1 MRRNRA
7 YKRNRQRRRGGSGGA
22 GHTSSGEAEEEEQ
35 VIAAEAAAENDGDW
49 RTARRLARQAIQ
61 ISNTQAS
68 QEVEEDQDQDQE
80 LIFEDPE
87 AAMER
92 EIQSYRQ
99 DEQLAEQS
107 PAESPTKSPTDL
119 PAESPAKSPAES
131 LAELPIKQ
139 KQGGGEDIDSQSTT
153 ETGLGQQLRVR
164 QMGSRRRSRNRLL
177 SVANQEIPTRSW
189 QVHGQIKS
197 TRVVEV
203 AYPGTKRPP

>member
-49 RTARRLARQAIQ
+49 RTARRLTRQAIQ
-61 ISNTQAS
+61 ISDTQAS
-68 QEVEEDQDQDQE
+68 QEVGEDQE

-87 AAMER
+87 AIRER
-92 EIQSYRQ
+92 EIQTYRQ
-99 DEQLAEQS
+99 DEQLAEQL
-107 PAESPTKSPTDL
+107 PAESPTESPT
-119 PAESPAKSPAES
+119 ESPAKSPAESPAES

-189 QVHGQIKS
+189 QVHGQIKPN
-197 TRVVEV
+197 RVVEG
-203 AYPGTKRPP
+203 ADPGTKRPP